1 MLPTAALA
9 EEFAVMDRFVHQAN
23 VSHPKSSHALAKKP
37 ISNRMSITAVP
48 ASTNVRRGNRAKM
61 ASVRSSAVKGT
72 RFATV
77 LASTCRRVLPT
88 AVHVVMPVRMANHA
102 THLYATVP
110 PVDSTAMATHP
121 MAVNLHPSA
130 PVNLVQ
136 NKPAGVVPPKIDM
149 LVLAKKT
156 ANKSVMPPDSSG
168 GRASAEFIL
177 RPLPAMMLVSTMVV
191 IRTAMVNP
199 MRKRSV
205 YQIVI

>member
-1 MLPTAALA
+1 MLPTAVPA
-9 EEFAVMDRFVHQAN
+9 EEFAVTNRFVHQAN

-37 ISNRMSITAVP
+37 ISNRTSITAVP

-61 ASVRSSAVKGT
+61 ASVRSFAVKGT
-72 RFATV
+72 RFATA

-121 MAVNLHPSA
+121 MAVNRHPSA

-177 RPLPAMMLVSTMVV
+177 RPLPAMTKASLLGG
-191 IRTAMVNP
+191 IKTAMASP
-199 MRKRSV
+199 MKPKNVSPNA
-205 YQIVI
+205 I